1 MVFSPFFVFFR
12 LLENSVKSS
21 KRAIFS
27 SNRSESFDSGKGS
40 ATLGLF
46 SVQKLLP
53 SEVVS
58 KSVLKALDGEM
69 IQFNFHRE
77 RKRWKRFFILP
88 LSKSNDQN
96 SIIMCNQI
104 KLRNVPF
111 RQIWESCAG
120 HKVAKQSLSMIMGCV
135 SAWHQLVKAL
145 IWQLSIEMHKNIE
158 MRYRF
163 FAFSRIPLSS
173 SNEEPFF

>member
-77 RKRWKRFFILP
+77 RMRWKRFFILP
-88 LSKSNDQN
+88 LSKTNDQN

-111 RQIWESCAG
+111 STDLRKLRRSQGS
-120 HKVAKQSLSMIMGCV
+120 
-135 SAWHQLVKAL
+135 KAITIL
-145 IWQLSIEMHKNIE
+145 WLWGVCQRDINS
-158 MRYRF
+158 
-163 FAFSRIPLSS
+163 
-173 SNEEPFF
+173 